1 MKLKAKNVTMTDK
14 DGNEVRAQL
23 IVCPNPKCGS
33 DLLRIM
39 VVRGH
44 TQTCASHGGAN
55 RCFMTE
61 TKHIYEIRPRKH
73 KRGVDLSDVLPFG
86 RLWYGK
92 VGSNQQRYRL
102 REAQQPFTWCCDS
115 RLRCGWQRD

>member
-44 TQTCASHGGAN
+44 THLLCA
-55 RCFMTE
+55 RCNE
-61 TKHIYEIRPRKH
+61 
-73 KRGVDLSDVLPFG
+73 
-86 RLWYGK
+86 LW
-92 VGSNQQRYRL
+92 SF
-102 REAQQPFTWCCDS
+102 E
-115 RLRCGWQRD
+115 